1 MLCLVLGCVGR
12 YWAHRVLIPCTD
24 LVPIRTG
31 HSYSLPSSVLRL
43 GEVRVS
49 PGRGGK
55 GVPDKKQ
62 PVGELGSQRRASV
75 LGNNTLWGAGTG
87 LEGAVGAW
95 SAGGCGSLL
104 QRHFHHQPGVVTQ
117 NPDSRDFT
125 GQGGAGK
132 LKCINRDH
140 LKAHSAPRQILA
152 LTVWKGL
159 IPNPAQ
165 KHQGDLEDLARFYS
179 YTKNRILLG
188 SFQMSFEEEW
198 SRYVTSL
205 GPGTM

>member
-1 MLCLVLGCVGR
+1 MLCLVLGCVGL

-55 GVPDKKQ
+55 GVSHKKQ

-95 SAGGCGSLL
+95 SE
-104 QRHFHHQPGVVTQ
+104 
-117 NPDSRDFT
+117 
-125 GQGGAGK
+125 GAGVS
-132 LKCINRDH
+132 CRDTSTIS
-140 LKAHSAPRQILA
+140 LGLSHST
-152 LTVWKGL
+152 LTPGTS
-159 IPNPAQ
+159 
-165 KHQGDLEDLARFYS
+165 LARKGQES
-179 YTKNRILLG
+179 
-188 SFQMSFEEEW
+188 
-198 SRYVTSL
+198 
-205 GPGTM
+205 